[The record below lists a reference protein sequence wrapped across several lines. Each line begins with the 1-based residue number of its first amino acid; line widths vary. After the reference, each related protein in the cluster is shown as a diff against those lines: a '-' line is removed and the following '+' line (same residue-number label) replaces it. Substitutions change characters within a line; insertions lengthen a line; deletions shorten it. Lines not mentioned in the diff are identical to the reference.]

1 MEDIDVIVWSVG
13 YTASVGVLSGED
25 EGYEFLAVDPVQF
38 VQDGERGEDPE
49 AVADL

>member
-1 MEDIDVIVWSVG
+1 MIVWSVG
-13 YTASVGVLSGED
+13 YTASVGVLGRED
-25 EGYEFLAVDPVQF
+25 EGYELLAVDPVQF